1 MEKICPYCGRTLAEG
16 ESCTCPQSVL
26 LEHQKKKGETEGNMP
41 RPEPEERPIAPQ
53 IDPEA
58 MEQQAKEEEPS
69 PSQPDEPRE
78 ENTTQAPPPP
88 PGVDPAFSQ
97 PAPAPR
103 YPSRLTLA
111 FENFIPFF
119 KAYFHAPAQTVE
131 TACRHHDLPLG
142 VLYLIL
148 PLVSFAAFFVLGLC
162 QGLRELAYYLNQLSS
177 MLSMANTGGQIT
189 LDLPRAILG
198 GVLLPLG
205 VMVVFTLGL
214 FLLGKAVKGA
224 MDLQSAFLTVVFSA
238 ILPSILLIIAIP
250 LLYVSLWASAALAML
265 AFLSWILLMFHTVHH
280 LCTPAQGGRF
290 CWSSLL
296 FFALSLGV
304 SAVLC
309 GFILEFA
316 LEAVS
321 ITSPLFN
328 QFMSPSGYRTYGW

>member
-1 MEKICPYCGRTLAEG
+1 M
-16 ESCTCPQSVL
+16 
-26 LEHQKKKGETEGNMP
+26 
-41 RPEPEERPIAPQ
+41 
-53 IDPEA
+53 
-58 MEQQAKEEEPS
+58 
-69 PSQPDEPRE
+69 
-78 ENTTQAPPPP
+78 
-88 PGVDPAFSQ
+88 
-97 PAPAPR
+97 
-103 YPSRLTLA
+103 
-111 FENFIPFF
+111 
-119 KAYFHAPAQTVE
+119 E

-148 PLVSFAAFFVLGLC
+148 PLVSFAAFFVLGRNGVQVSKVAGAFFVLGLC

-238 ILPSILLIIAIP
+238 ILPSILLMIAIP

-280 LCTPAQGGRF
+280 LCAPAQGGRF

>member
-1 MEKICPYCGRTLAEG
+1 M
-16 ESCTCPQSVL
+16 
-26 LEHQKKKGETEGNMP
+26 
-41 RPEPEERPIAPQ
+41 
-53 IDPEA
+53 
-58 MEQQAKEEEPS
+58 
-69 PSQPDEPRE
+69 
-78 ENTTQAPPPP
+78 
-88 PGVDPAFSQ
+88 
-97 PAPAPR
+97 
-103 YPSRLTLA
+103 
-111 FENFIPFF
+111 
-119 KAYFHAPAQTVE
+119 
-131 TACRHHDLPLG
+131 
-142 VLYLIL
+142 LYLIL

-224 MDLQSAFLTVVFSA
+224 MDLQSAFLTVVFSS

-280 LCTPAQGGRF
+280 LCAPAQGGRF

>member
-26 LEHQKKKGETEGNMP
+26 LEHQKKQEEAEANMP
-41 RPEPEERPIAPQ
+41 RPEPEERPLAPQ

-58 MEQQAKEEEPS
+58 MEPRAKEGEPS
-69 PSQPDEPRE
+69 PSQPDEPME
-78 ENTTQAPPPP
+78 ENTAQVPPPEFA
-88 PGVDPAFSQ
+88 PAFSQ

-119 KAYFHAPAQTVE
+119 KAYFRAPAQTIE

-142 VLYLIL
+142 LLYLIL
-148 PLVSFAAFFVLGLC
+148 PLVSSAAFFVLGLC

-177 MLSMANTGGQIT
+177 VLSIAGAGGQIT

-214 FLLGKAVKGA
+214 FLLGKTVKGP
-224 MDLQSAFLTVVFSA
+224 MDLQSAFLTVVLNS
-238 ILPSILLIIAIP
+238 ILPSVLLIIAIP
-250 LLYVSLWASAALAML
+250 LLYVSLWVSAALVML
-265 AFLSWILLMFHTVHH
+265 AFLGWILLMFHTVHH
-280 LCTPAQGGRF
+280 LCAPAQGGRF
-290 CWSSLL
+290 CWCSLF